1 IARML
6 GNPDLRGFRITNVL
20 KGGPGDR
27 AGLKTGDLIVAVD
40 EMPLTASRQEEAEE
54 LAVLIRQYAP
64 DASVSLRILRDGEA
78 RVIPVTLEPAP
89 PSEREMKRFRDDAL
103 ELVVR
108 DMAFRDRATRKL
120 EDQFT
125 GVVTEM
131 VTSGG
136 WADLGGLR
144 AGDLIMEIDGVA
156 INNVSDYETRVAA
169 AKTAQNP
176 RMVLKIRR
184 GVRTRFVEI
193 EPKWEESHQETRN
206 HASRTP

>member
-1 IARML
+1 
-6 GNPDLRGFRITNVL
+6 
-20 KGGPGDR
+20 
-27 AGLKTGDLIVAVD
+27 
-40 EMPLTASRQEEAEE
+40 E

-193 EPKWEESHQETRN
+193 EPKWEENHRETRN